1 MASIRT
7 VREDKKPI
15 VRSSVSNDVDHLVNM
30 GEKALLETAAN
41 TVHDLHKDQIRI
53 KKINVGM
60 TELSHLHAQLN
71 SINTQSTLIVGFAV
85 SSLGADSLAELADNT
100 GQFCIYKSVASK
112 IVGFI
117 FINVGVFCILNAF
130 TVITCATAITTWSNR
145 RCFDYPD
152 THHVVR
158 AVQKI
163 MYGDTNVKLPRWR
176 DVCCDPAMRRPVRHF
191 LDLLTQ
197 RYGIISFCYN
207 AAFLS
212 FFISTASLLW
222 LFLITDNY
230 VRLTP
235 FFISTVSLL
244 LLFLITENTCVSLP
258 SARHLSAPDGLPHHL
273 AGAPH
278 TRGQGGGARRGGAA
292 AARQCELYRV
302 EPVCYSYDARHLCGT
317 VYEPVRHGI

>member
-230 VRLTP
+230 VRLSP
-235 FFISTVSLL
+235 
-244 LLFLITENTCVSLP
+244 EGK
-258 SARHLSAPDGLPHHL
+258 APDGYLMASL
-273 AGAPH
+273 IIL
-278 TRGQGGGARRGGAA
+278 
-292 AARQCELYRV
+292 ELRLTPGDKA
-302 EPVCYSYDARHLCGT
+302 EALIANDC
-317 VYEPVRHGI
+317 I

>member
-1 MASIRT
+1 MHRFSQSLPSLGGRPSEGRAGLNRERKEMASIRT
-7 VREDKKPI
+7 VREDKKPV

-152 THHVVR
+152 TQHVVR

-235 FFISTVSLL
+235 
-244 LLFLITENTCVSLP
+244 EGQ
-258 SARHLSAPDGLPHHL
+258 APEC
-273 AGAPH
+273 
-278 TRGQGGGARRGGAA
+278 T
-292 AARQCELYRV
+292 
-302 EPVCYSYDARHLCGT
+302 
-317 VYEPVRHGI
+317 